1 MYKSSEINLQFSF
14 QKSIKVSLWTIQ
26 DTNTNLIKFVFV
38 SFVLV
43 LRILWFC
50 FKFVLVLQSFV
61 LVLRILSFCFVL
73 TGYRINHLLFANQ
86 WLRSI
91 SFFVNIV
98 LCQSVERQKV
108 QFLWINRIIKLSK
121 ETRKCWKVK
130 LSGYIAIELSGLEAS
145 HESFSYLAVFFSF
158 TSSTS
163 KSLKSKISH

>member
-1 MYKSSEINLQFSF
+1 M
-14 QKSIKVSLWTIQ
+14 
-26 DTNTNLIKFVFV
+26 FV

-61 LVLRILSFCFVL
+61 LVLRIFSFCFVL

-121 ETRKCWKVK
+121 KTRKCLKAK
-130 LSGYIAIELSGLEAS
+130 LSGYKAIELLKLEAS
-145 HESFSYLAVFFSF
+145 HESFSCLAVF
-158 TSSTS
+158 S
-163 KSLKSKISH
+163 KVSLDRLQNLRKVR